1 MKKNLYVVE
10 AVNCVAFYNQL
21 INNKET
27 MDKLPLKIKWNLK
40 RAIEKISVDAK
51 AYEEFR
57 DTELQKI
64 RDVYFDETHA
74 NKTMLP
80 ELDESGN
87 PVVDDDGNEVM
98 KDGLQVKDEYLEEY
112 QKAIGELNS
121 RLDEILKEQNTYEY
135 NGVNIDDYIDTIDES
150 IGFDTLDMIDAILGE
165 RE

>member
-112 QKAIGELNS
+112 QKAIGELNA

>member
-10 AVNCVAFYNQL
+10 AVNCVAFYNRL
-21 INNKET
+21 VNDKET

-40 RAIEKISVDAK
+40 RAIEKMSGDAK

-57 DTELQKI
+57 DAELQKI
-64 RDVYFDETHA
+64 RDTYFDEAHA

-80 ELDESGN
+80 ELDEAGN

-112 QKAIGELNS
+112 QKAITDLNA

-150 IGFDTLDMIDAILGE
+150 IGFDTLNMIDAILGE

>member
-10 AVNCVAFYNQL
+10 AVNCVAFYNRL
-21 INNKET
+21 VNDKET

-40 RAIEKISVDAK
+40 RAIEKMSGDAK
-51 AYEEFR
+51 AYDEFR
-57 DTELQKI
+57 DAELQKI
-64 RDVYFDETHA
+64 RDTYFDETHA

-80 ELDESGN
+80 ELDEAGN
-87 PVVDDDGNEVM
+87 PVVDDDGNPIM
-98 KDGLQVKDEYLEEY
+98 KDGLQVKDEYLEDY
-112 QKAIGELNS
+112 QKAIEDLNV

-150 IGFDTLDMIDAILGE
+150 IGFDTLNMIDAILGE

>member
-112 QKAIGELNS
+112 QKAIGELNA

-150 IGFDTLDMIDAILGE
+150 IGFETLDMIDAILGE

>member
-1 MKKNLYVVE
+1 MKKDLYVVE

-21 INNKET
+21 INDKET

-40 RAIEKISVDAK
+40 RAIDKIKDDVKS
-51 AYEEFR
+51 YEEFR
-57 DTELQKI
+57 DGELQKI
-64 RDVYFDETHA
+64 RDVYFDEVHA

-80 ELDESGN
+80 ELDAAGN

-112 QKAIGELNS
+112 QKAITDLNA

-150 IGFDTLDMIDAILGE
+150 IGFDTLNMIDAILGE

>member
-64 RDVYFDETHA
+64 REVYFDETHA

-112 QKAIGELNS
+112 QKAIGELNA